1 MKITN
6 RLGLPEPIVRAVT
19 PKKDPETRRGGA
31 DISVTE
37 LIGPP
42 RVKQL
47 QDLHWDD
54 MEADVADLLY
64 ALDGTVV
71 HDILKRNSS
80 GDEFAE
86 ERLRM
91 AIEVD
96 GRTWVVSGQFDLIT
110 GSGARDLMD
119 YKRTSVWR
127 RIFGAPEWEEQL
139 NLYRL
144 LLVENGIPD
153 VTSIKNILFYR
164 DWSRSEMLRSG
175 DGYPREKAEVLVQRM
190 WPIPKI
196 RAFAEGRLRAHA
208 EKMPRC
214 TKEEMIEKGAKLAVR
229 VVGAK
234 KALRLFEP
242 HEQDEADRFAIQY
255 QQQYPGKQLEYEDRQ
270 GERVRCKEFCK
281 VWQFCEF
288 GLEARGKIEEP

>member
-19 PKKDPETRRGGA
+19 PKKTPENRRGGA

-54 MEADVADLLY
+54 MVADVADLLY
-64 ALDGTVV
+64 ALQGTVV

-80 GDEFAE
+80 EGEYVE

-91 AIEVD
+91 VVPVD
-96 GRTWVVSGQFDLIT
+96 GREWVVSGQFDLIT
-110 GSGARDLMD
+110 SGVRELMD
-119 YKRTSVWR
+119 YKTTSVWR

-139 NLYRL
+139 NVYRL
-144 LLVENGIPD
+144 LLLENEKQD
-153 VTSIKNILFYR
+153 VVSVKNVLLYR
-164 DWSRSEMLRSG
+164 DWSESEARRS
-175 DGYPREKAEVLVQRM
+175 DNGYPADRAEVLIQRL
-190 WPIPKI
+190 WPVPKI
-196 RAFAEGRLRAHA
+196 RAFVEARLRAHS
-208 EKMPRC
+208 EKMPLC
-214 TKEEMIEKGAKLAVR
+214 TKEEMIEKNAKLAVR

-234 KALRLFEP
+234 KALRLFDP
-242 HEQDEADRFAIQY
+242 DEQEAADRFAIEY
-255 QQQYPGKQLEYEDRQ
+255 QQQYPGKHLEYEDRP
-270 GERVRCKEFCK
+270 GERVRCSKFCK

-288 GLEARGKIEEP
+288 GLEARGKLEEP